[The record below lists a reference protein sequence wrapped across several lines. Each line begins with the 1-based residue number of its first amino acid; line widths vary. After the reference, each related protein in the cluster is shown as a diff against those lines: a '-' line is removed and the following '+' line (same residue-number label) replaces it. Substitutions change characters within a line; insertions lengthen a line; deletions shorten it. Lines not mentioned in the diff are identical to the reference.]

1 MPIPKWLY
9 HILFPPLWLLIL
21 LLPIATV
28 ALIWGMVW
36 LPEADPRR
44 IGAYVLSFYTLTIW
58 CVRIPTL
65 WRYGKNLRQN
75 NRYLR
80 RWRED
85 IHLRTKITLLG
96 NVLWNGSY
104 AFLQLWLGIY
114 NHSAW
119 FIALTVYYG
128 SLALMRFFLVRHT
141 LSHKPGENLCQE
153 WYRYRTCGWVFLVM
167 NLALSAMLFVMLA
180 ENRLVQH
187 HQITTIAMATYTFA
201 TLTMAIVQMVRYRRF
216 GSPVLSATKAISLI
230 AACVS
235 MLNLEATML
244 VTFGGE
250 DMSVHTIG
258 LFLSLSGA
266 VVFTGIVVMAVYM
279 IAKSCRQIAKYR

>member
-1 MPIPKWLY
+1 MSIPKWLY
-9 HILFPPLWLLIL
+9 HILFPPMWLLPL
-21 LLPIATV
+21 LLPITTV

-75 NRYLR
+75 NRYLW

-96 NVLWNGSY
+96 NVIWNGSY
-104 AFLQLWLGIY
+104 AILQLGLGIY
-114 NHSAW
+114 HRTAW
-119 FIALTVYYG
+119 FIALAVYYG

-153 WYRYRTCGWVFLVM
+153 WHRYRTCGWVFLVL
-167 NLALSAMLFVMLA
+167 NIALSVILFYRLA

-187 HQITTIAMATYTFA
+187 HEITTIAMATYTFA

-216 GSPVLSATKAISLI
+216 GSPVLSAAKAISLTS
-230 AACVS
+230 ACVS

-250 DMSVHTIG
+250 DMSAYTIG
-258 LFLSLSGA
+258 LFMSISGA
-266 VVFTGIVVMAVYM
+266 VVFAGIVVMAVYM